1 MTGLVLTEEQEHL
14 QRTALDLV
22 HERAP
27 IAELRRLRDS
37 RDPIGFS
44 RELWQ
49 AMAELGFAGILIPE
63 EHGGAGLGHAELGV
77 VLEACGRTLAAT
89 PLLSTALLGVECIR
103 GGGDESLQRE
113 RLPSLARG
121 EHIVAL
127 ALDEGPHFAPYR
139 VGTRATAD
147 GSGFLLTG
155 AKRHVLDGHVAD
167 EIVVVAR
174 TSGAPGEREGLGVF
188 RVPRG
193 AEGLSVTR
201 VYNVD
206 SRNASCIALDRV
218 RVERSALLGEIDR
231 GADLIDPVLDRAA
244 TGLAAEMLG
253 SATEVFER
261 TIAHLLGR
269 RQFGV
274 PIGSFQALQHRAA
287 WMHVELELTRSAV
300 LDALRAIDAGN
311 ADVPR
316 LACVAKARANETF
329 DQVAREAIQMHGG
342 IGMTDEADVGL
353 FLKRARV
360 TQVTFGDANHH
371 RDRFAALCGF

>member
-1 MTGLVLTEEQEHL
+1 VTGLVLSEEQELL

-22 HERAP
+22 HQRAP

-63 EHGGAGLGHAELGV
+63 AYGGAGLGHAELGV

-89 PLLSTALLGVECIR
+89 PLLSTALLGVECLR
-103 GGGDESLQRE
+103 RGGDESLQRE
-113 RLPSLARG
+113 RLPALARG

-139 VGTRATAD
+139 VDTRATAD

-174 TSGAPGEREGLGVF
+174 TSGTPGEREGLGVF
-188 RVPRG
+188 RVPKG
-193 AEGLSVTR
+193 AQGLSVTR

-206 SRNASCIALDRV
+206 SRNAARVALDRV
-218 RVERSALLGEIDR
+218 RVERAALLGEIDR

-253 SATEVFER
+253 SATEIFER

-300 LDALRAIDAGN
+300 LDALRAIDAGS

-371 RDRFAALCGF
+371 RDRFATLCGF